1 MTNYSKRQNLTKDDI
16 NIINNDIF
24 IKDVKLGGP
33 FIDIFL
39 GKNCGLND
47 DHKKTILLYFWES
60 RDLIDVKYENNKFKV
75 SFKNDLLD
83 PVMVLHDPEKNESF
97 KVYCDFGTLLNI
109 QAHTFKH
116 CIADYWINRG
126 SAPDFIEE
134 NEEFF
139 KEFWC
144 KFTNVNCSFFLDIKL
159 SDIDTCEKAKVK
171 FKTLENES
179 DNRSMEKVKNRK
191 THKFATRNWCL
202 DCINEHNGPDT
213 FLKCWKLFS
222 DNNIHELYLKRIRD
236 WIVETIQD
244 QKNIE
249 LYKGNTTEGAP
260 ERRHI
265 HYRKKGNFCIAS
277 YALDYESNKK
287 GHVFCLVFKK
297 YGRNGYHLQTA
308 YPLIVSKK
316 PVPEI
321 YLDAKRKSGN
331 ETILNC
337 CHVSNWTGIKELLCG
352 N

>member
-1 MTNYSKRQNLTKDDI
+1 MTNYSKPQRNYE
-16 NIINNDIF
+16 NNINNDIF
-24 IKDVKLGGP
+24 IGNIKLGGS
-33 FIDIFL
+33 FIDIFF

-83 PVMVLHDPEKNESF
+83 PITVLHDPERNESF
-97 KVYCDFGTLLNI
+97 KVYCNFGSLLNL

-116 CIADYWINRG
+116 CIADHWKNRG

-144 KFTNVNCSFFLDIKL
+144 KFTNVNCKFFSDIKL

-179 DNRSMEKVKNRK
+179 DNRSIENIKNRK
-191 THKFATRNWCL
+191 TSKLATRNWCM
-202 DCINEHNGPDT
+202 DCINKHNGPDT

-222 DNNIHELYLKRIRD
+222 DNSIHKSYLKRIRAC
-236 WIVETIQD
+236 IVKTIQD

-249 LYKGNTTEGAP
+249 FYKGNRTNGTP

-265 HYRKKGNFCIAS
+265 HYRKDGNLHIAS
-277 YALDYESNKK
+277 YALDYESNRK
-287 GHVFCLVFKK
+287 GHVFYLVFKK
-297 YGRNGYHLQTA
+297 YGRNGYHMKTA
-308 YPLIVSKK
+308 YPLKISEK
-316 PVPEI
+316 PVTKI
-321 YLDAKRKSGN
+321 YSHAKNKLGN

-337 CHVSNWTGIKELLCG
+337 CHVSNWTGIKKMLSQK
-352 N
+352 